1 MILPLSDLLKDKLIG
16 KLGERQLFLERV
28 IKNPKVLVQVVKLI

>member
-1 MILPLSDLLKDKLIG
+1 MMLPLPDLLKDKLIG

-28 IKNPKVLVQVVKLI
+28 IKTPKVSLQVVKLI